1 MSLWLLLAAHLI
13 ADFSLQSAD
22 WAEKKTQKF
31 RYLVGHAFVYAVVIA
46 VISFLCIPSSIV
58 LIPFCNHC
66 FVAFFHRLD

>member
-31 RYLVGHAFVYAVVIA
+31 RYLAGHAVVYAAVIA
-46 VISFLCIPSSIV
+46 AVT
-58 LIPFCNHC
+58 
-66 FVAFFHRLD
+66 AE